1 MTDLA
6 TWLTQPLRIGR
17 KSVGKRLFMAPMAG
31 LGHIAFRELV
41 SAYGGYALLFSEMC
55 SAKSVPSENRNVS
68 PVFRWRDEE
77 LRQLV
82 CQIFGSEPHIMA
94 TAARRVEKE
103 GFFGIDINFGC
114 CVAAICKQNSSAAL
128 LKDPPLAAAI
138 VAAVRKAVALPLF
151 VKFRT
156 GWRDDPRI
164 AVDLAKRLE
173 DAGADALT
181 FHPRVA
187 PDRRSRLPKW
197 EHIGRVKDAVAIP
210 VFGNGNVFDRKDAE
224 KMLEI
229 TGCDGISLGRIAVA
243 RPWVFAAWTENAK
256 PGPSIYRD
264 CILRMSR
271 LLAQHY
277 DMPAALRRFKKFC
290 VYYAANFRFGHAL
303 RLSLCKATDMQQ
315 IEDIVNRFFEN
326 APDVISRPNMNLF
339 A

>member
-6 TWLTQPLRIGR
+6 SRLNRPLRIG
-17 KSVGKRLFMAPMAG
+17 GKFVSRRLFLAPMAG
-31 LGHIAFRELV
+31 LGHIALRELV
-41 SAYGGYALLFSEMC
+41 SAYGGHGLLFSEMC
-55 SAKSVPSENRNVS
+55 NAKSVPYENRKVS
-68 PVFRWRDEE
+68 PLFRWRDEE
-77 LRQLV
+77 LTHLV
-82 CQIFGSEPHIMA
+82 CQIFGSEPEMMA
-94 TAARRVEKE
+94 TAARRVEEE

-114 CVAAICKQNSSAAL
+114 CVAAICKQNSGAAL
-128 LKDPPLAAAI
+128 LKNPPLAAAI
-138 VAAVRKAVALPLF
+138 VAAVHKAVALPIF

-156 GWRDDPRI
+156 GWQDDPRF
-164 AVDLAKRLE
+164 AVDLARRFE

-197 EHIGRVKDAVAIP
+197 DYIGRVKDAVAIP
-210 VFGNGNVFDRKDAE
+210 VFGNGNVFDRQDAI
-224 KMLEI
+224 KMLAV

-243 RPWVFAAWTENAK
+243 RPWTFAAWTNNSE
-256 PGPSIYRD
+256 PEPSIYRD
-264 CILRMSR
+264 CILKMSR

-303 RLSLCKATDMQQ
+303 RLSLCKITDMQQ
-315 IEDIVNRFFEN
+315 IEDIVNRFF
-326 APDVISRPNMNLF
+326 AHSPDVISRPNMNLF